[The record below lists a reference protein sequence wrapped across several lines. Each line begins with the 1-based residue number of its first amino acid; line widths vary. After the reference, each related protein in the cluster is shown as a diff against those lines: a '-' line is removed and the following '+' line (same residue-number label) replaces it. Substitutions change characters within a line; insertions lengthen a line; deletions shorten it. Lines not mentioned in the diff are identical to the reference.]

1 MDHHRTTV
9 KSSGADASFDHYAR
23 LVRRFLRVPTA
34 LVTIVE
40 ADRQIFPGASGLQE
54 PLLSTR
60 QTPISHSYCQYVVAD
75 KRPLVVSD
83 ARNDPRLAT
92 NPAIADYGAIAY
104 AGWPVVDGDGFT
116 VGSLC
121 AIDTEPREW
130 EDEEILVL
138 KDLALACSAELQ
150 QSQRVVSDSES
161 LARAIFDSINVA
173 VAFYDPHGDLL
184 LANDRAHRVATAAG
198 YRLDQPPYT
207 GPHVRAPDNKT
218 PVAPADQAFPRA
230 LRGDLRDHE
239 MEWLGTP
246 GNEIA
251 IVTSARPVA
260 RGDGSLWGTLIA
272 GHDVTDPA
280 RALQDLQR
288 ATEAAETA
296 NEAKS
301 FFLANMSHE
310 LRTPLTSLLAS
321 AEMLE
326 DTDPTPLQS
335 KMLAT
340 MQRSGTSLHKLIE
353 SILDF
358 TRIESGEI
366 DLNAVAFDIRAM
378 VDDVG
383 AAAERAA
390 ATRGLAFRSH
400 VEPRLP
406 DLVVADRERL
416 QQVLS
421 TLVNNAIKF
430 THEGVVTVAVQ
441 LEDDDMGHQRL
452 VLKVTDTGIGILS
465 ERYDSVFEP
474 FTQID
479 PSMTR
484 QYEGSGLGLAL
495 CKQLVTQMDGEIW
508 VRSTPGEGCT
518 FTLRLPLRLP

>member
-1 MDHHRTTV
+1 MVHHTTV
-9 KSSGADASFDHYAR
+9 KSPGADASFDHYAR

-40 ADRQIFPGASGLQE
+40 ADRQIFLGASGLQE
-54 PLLSTR
+54 SLRSTR
-60 QTPISHSYCQYVVAD
+60 QTPISHSYCQFVVAD
-75 KRPLVVSD
+75 QRPLVVPD
-83 ARNDPRLAT
+83 ARNDRRLAT
-92 NPAIADYGAIAY
+92 NPAIADYAAIAY
-104 AGWPVVDGDGFT
+104 AGWPVVDGDGST

-130 EDEEILVL
+130 NDEEILIL
-138 KDLALACSAELQ
+138 KDLALACSAEFQ
-150 QSQRVVSDSES
+150 HSKRVVSDSES

-173 VAFYDPHGDLL
+173 VTFYDPQGDLL
-184 LANDRAHRVATAAG
+184 LANDQAQRVATAAG
-198 YRLDQPPYT
+198 YRLDQPPHT
-207 GPHVRAPDNKT
+207 GPHVRGPDNKT
-218 PVAPADQAFPRA
+218 PVAPSDQAFPRA
-230 LRGDLRDHE
+230 VRGDLRDHE

-260 RGDGSLWGTLIA
+260 RGDGSIWGTLIA
-272 GHDVTDPA
+272 GHDVTDLA
-280 RALQDLQR
+280 RALQDLQV
-288 ATEAAETA
+288 ATAAAQTA

-310 LRTPLTSLLAS
+310 LRSPLTSLLAT

-335 KMLAT
+335 KMLDT
-340 MQRSGTSLHKLIE
+340 MQRSGIRLQTLIE

-358 TRIESGEI
+358 TKIGAGEI
-366 DLNAVAFDIRAM
+366 DLNPAAFDVRTLI
-378 VDDVG
+378 DDVV
-383 AAAERAA
+383 AAAERAT
-390 ATRGLAFRSH
+390 ATRGLAFRSY
-400 VEPRLP
+400 VEPRVP
-406 DLVVADRERL
+406 ELVVADRARL
-416 QQVLS
+416 QQVLD
-421 TLVNNAIKF
+421 TLVDNAIKF
-430 THEGVVTVAVQ
+430 THEGGVTVTVQ
-441 LEDDDMGHQRL
+441 LDVDMERPRL
-452 VLKVTDTGIGILS
+452 VLKVADTGIGILA

-495 CKQLVTQMDGEIW
+495 CKQLVTQMGGEIW
-508 VRSTPGEGCT
+508 VRSTPGQGCR